1 MGSSYLS
8 NPLVFLIQ
16 VLFGLY
22 ILVVMLRLL
31 LQLVRADFY
40 NPLSQFI
47 VKVTTPVLHPLR
59 RIVPGV
65 KGIDLSSLL
74 LAWILK
80 SLELFLIALA
90 LGLGTNLLAALIWSI
105 PALVSLTLNI
115 FLVALII
122 QVILSWVNPGG
133 YNPAAA
139 LIHALTEPLLG
150 PVRRMIPTTGGLDFS
165 PMLVIIG
172 LVLLKM
178 LLLPPLLL
186 LTKSPFG

>member
-47 VKVTTPVLHPLR
+47 VKVTTPVLHPMR

-80 SLELFLIALA
+80 SLELFLIALT
-90 LGLGTNLLAALIWSI
+90 LGLGANLLAALIWSI
-105 PALVSLTLNI
+105 PALVSLTINI

-133 YNPAAA
+133 YNPAAS
-139 LIHALTEPLLG
+139 LIHALTEPLLR
-150 PVRRMIPTTGGLDFS
+150 PVRRTIPTTGGLDFS

-186 LTKSPFG
+186 LTKSPFA

>member
-65 KGIDLSSLL
+65 KGVDLSSLL

-90 LGLGTNLLAALIWSI
+90 LGLGANLLAALIWSI
-105 PALVSLTLNI
+105 PALVSLTINI

-186 LTKSPFG
+186 ITKSPF

>member
-47 VKVTTPVLHPLR
+47 VKITTPVLHPLR

-65 KGIDLSSLL
+65 KGVDLSSLL

-90 LGLGTNLLAALIWSI
+90 LGLGANLLAALIWSI
-105 PALVSLTLNI
+105 PALVSLTINI

-133 YNPAAA
+133 YNPAAS

-186 LTKSPFG
+186 ITKSPF

>member
-47 VKVTTPVLHPLR
+47 VKITTPVLHPMR
-59 RIVPGV
+59 RIIPGV

-90 LGLGTNLLAALIWSI
+90 LGLGANPLAALIWSI
-105 PALVSLTLNI
+105 PALVSLTINI

-139 LIHALTEPLLG
+139 LIHALTEPILR
-150 PVRRMIPTTGGLDFS
+150 PARRMIPTTGGLDFS

-186 LTKSPFG
+186 LTKSPF